1 MRALVV
7 SLSAIA
13 GLFLFLLASASS
25 KTSAFAKNY
34 PLLLGLNSTIAAIL
48 LLLVLFQLYRLWR
61 EYREHQFGSRLKLRL
76 LALLTLMAVVPGAL
90 IYGVSLQFATRSI
103 ESWFDVRVDSA
114 LDSSLQ
120 LGRNALD
127 YLLEQ
132 LASKANGV
140 AEEIGETSEV
150 PTASRLDRLR
160 DNAGADT
167 ATVLAHNGNTLV
179 SSVGSGTSL
188 LADPNTNASLR
199 QARLVRGLRVVE
211 GEGTGQLTLRVIVPI
226 PSRSLVA
233 EAQYLQMT
241 KRVPGG
247 IASSLDSIQ
256 AGHRDYQ
263 ELLLGRSGL
272 IRIYSLTLTLTVLLA
287 MFAAVAIAVEFA
299 RSLSAPLSILAE
311 GTQAVAAGDFSPRQ
325 ALPGRDELGVLTQ
338 SFNRMTRQL
347 KEARA
352 IAEQNRAEVEAA
364 RVYLESVL
372 GNLSAGVLAFSPRW
386 RLRAANRGAQQILGD
401 TLAGFEQMQPQEW
414 PRHHAFRDAVL
425 KGFDE
430 HDGDWNR
437 QVELTG
443 EDGSTQFLLIHGSR
457 LPQNSGGGYVIVFDD
472 VSELISAQRN
482 AAWAEVARRLAHEIK
497 NPLTPIQLSAERL
510 QHKLAS
516 KLEDEASQAMLARAT
531 QTIVNQVEAMKSMVN
546 DFRDYARMPLPS
558 LAPVDLNALIREV
571 LVLYESSRVEIHT
584 QLGEALP
591 AVNGDATQLRQVIH
605 NLLTNAEDAL
615 SEHEE
620 PRIEI
625 LTRRDGRR
633 VELVIRDNGTGF
645 PPALLAR
652 AFEPYVTTKPRGS
665 GLGLAIVKK
674 IVDEHRGEIT
684 ILNAEPHGAELRIRL
699 PLAPGL

>member
-7 SLSAIA
+7 SASAIA
-13 GLFLFLLASASS
+13 GLLLFLLASASS
-25 KTSAFAKNY
+25 KTSVFAKNY
-34 PLLLGLNSTIAAIL
+34 PLLLGLNSAIAALL

-61 EYREHQFGSRLKLRL
+61 EYREHQFGSRLKLKL
-76 LALLTLMAVVPGAL
+76 LALLTLMAVLPGAL

-140 AEEIGETSEV
+140 AEEIGETSEI

-160 DNAGADT
+160 ESAGADT
-167 ATVLAHNGNTLV
+167 ATVLANNGNTLV

-233 EAQYLQMT
+233 DAQYLQVT
-241 KRVPGG
+241 KRVPGS

-256 AGHRDYQ
+256 AGQRDYQ
-263 ELLLGRSGL
+263 ELLLSRSGL

-372 GNLSAGVLAFSPRW
+372 GNLSAGVLAFSPEW

-401 TLAGFEQMQPQEW
+401 TLASFEQMQPHDW

-425 KGFDE
+425 QGFDE
-430 HDGDWNR
+430 HDGDWNH
-437 QVELTG
+437 QVEITG
-443 EDGSTQFLLIHGSR
+443 NDGSTQFLLIHGSR

-510 QHKLAS
+510 QHKLSS
-516 KLEDEASQAMLARAT
+516 KLDEASQSMLARST

-571 LVLYESSRVEIHT
+571 MVLYESSRVAIRT
-584 QLGEALP
+584 QLGESLP

-605 NLLTNAEDAL
+605 NVLANAEDAL
-615 SEHEE
+615 AEHED
-620 PRIEI
+620 PQIDV

-645 PPALLAR
+645 PPAMLAR

-699 PLAPGL
+699 PLATGL